1 MKHNIILITCALVLL
16 LCGVLTLPHE
26 HTYTEQAMVWATNA
40 SHRIVTFVDARGQ
53 LWDVEVDNSDE
64 TISVKYVYTLV
75 FNDAGT
81 TTIADDRVVWYQK
94 AL

>member
-16 LCGVLTLPHE
+16 LCGVLALPHE
-26 HTYTEQAMVWATNA
+26 HIYTEKAMIWATNA

-53 LWDVEVDNSDE
+53 LWDVEVDNIDE
-64 TISVKYVYTLV
+64 TISVKYIYTLV

-81 TTIADDRVVWYQK
+81 TTIVDDKVVDFQK
-94 AL
+94 VL